1 MWTQLIANVCLKIH
15 HLLSQSLYALV
26 ATRLPY
32 SSSILTLFQRQIGIE
47 CGCFSLIER
56 LFLGRFALDQRRL
69 SNATVCLVQNWK
81 FPASGIKILHNL
93 RDYIVWC
100 NFSAL
105 DDLQQREKKKSPRI
119 LLWFPLF
126 CRFFWNAFSIWLD
139 FA

>member
-1 MWTQLIANVCLKIH
+1 MKCTFYSIIFTPTWWLDLYINIIEGIDVNTVDCNVCLKIH

-47 CGCFSLIER
+47 CECFHSSS
-56 LFLGRFALDQRRL
+56 LFLGRFALDQRRF
-69 SNATVCLVQNWK
+69 SNTTICLVQHWK

-105 DDLQQREKKKSPRI
+105 DDLQQREK
-119 LLWFPLF
+119 
-126 CRFFWNAFSIWLD
+126 
-139 FA
+139 